1 MRGFTTFVDELEELY
16 KSQAEGPSECD
27 SDLLNLDEALDGAAS
42 ERLRKLVDSV
52 TLKSESAFFTGSG
65 IANRL
70 AMQIE
75 TELNRSG
82 GPPVIDPACGAGDLL
97 IAAARNLPLGD
108 TLKET
113 LQQWSHRLKGFDRS
127 RTFIKSTKYR
137 LALLAVHRHE
147 QVQRSL
153 PDPLDYFHNIEQV
166 NDALSEDSWPYFDYV
181 LLNPPFSKIEA
192 PGDIEW
198 ASGKVSQASLF
209 VSKSL
214 DSLDSDGGILA
225 ILPDVLRS
233 GSRYRAWRKHVEA
246 SSVLRKLE
254 VIGKFDK
261 LTDIDVFAVDLRID
275 PSDAAQPEAW
285 WPEEDSNLDRVGD
298 LFDLQVGSVVPH
310 RHSETSSAEPF
321 VDATSLPSWE
331 TTRVEETPRR
341 GFDCSA
347 VSPPFVTIRRT
358 SSPTDPKRAVGTV
371 VVGDQDVMVENH
383 LIVLVPKDGSVNRCR
398 ELMRRL
404 EQDKTD
410 NWLNTRIRCRHL
422 TITSLEKLPW
432 WNL

>member
-1 MRGFTTFVDELEELY
+1 MREFTAFVGELRELY
-16 KSQAEGPSECD
+16 WSQVEDPSGFD
-27 SDLLNLDEALDGAAS
+27 SDLLDLDQALDGAAS
-42 ERLRKLVDSV
+42 RHLRKLVDSAKI
-52 TLKSESAFFTGSG
+52 KSESAFFTGSE

-70 AMQIE
+70 AAQIG
-75 TELNRSG
+75 TELNRLG
-82 GPPVIDPACGAGDLL
+82 GPSVIDPACGAGDLL

-108 TLKET
+108 TLEET
-113 LQQWSHRLKGFDRS
+113 LQQWSRRLKGFDRS
-127 RTFIKSTKYR
+127 RTFIESTKYR

-147 QVQRSL
+147 QTRRSL
-153 PDPLDYFHNIEQV
+153 PDPLEYFDNIEQV
-166 NDALSEDSWPYFDYV
+166 DDALSEDSWPYFDYV

-198 ASGKVSQASLF
+198 ASGQVSQASLF
-209 VSKSL
+209 VSRSL

-261 LTDIDVFAVDLRID
+261 LTDVDVFAADLRTD
-275 PSDAAQPEAW
+275 TSDVSQPEEW
-285 WPEEDSNLDRVGD
+285 WPEEESNLDRVGD

-321 VDATSLPSWE
+321 VDTTCLPSWD
-331 TTRVEETPRR
+331 TIRVEETPRR
-341 GFDCSA
+341 GFDRSA
-347 VSPPFVTIRRT
+347 VSPPFVTVRRT
-358 SSPTDPKRAVGTV
+358 SSPTDSKRAVGTV
-371 VVGDQDVMVENH
+371 VVGDQEVMVENH
-383 LIVLVPKDGSVNRCR
+383 LIVLVPKEGGVSRCR

-404 EQDKTD
+404 QQDKTD

-432 WNL
+432 WDL